1 MKVVMIGGSGFMGHH
16 VTRMLVDRGDEVINF
31 HRGETPSNASTRIR
45 DIKGN
50 RSQLTSFRKEFQQI
64 GPDVVIDMIA
74 MYESDAHGLMET
86 FSGIASRVVVISSS
100 DVYRNYELVRG
111 IGESAPDPKPLAENS
126 PLRAN
131 LFPYRSRAK
140 NEDDKLYNYD
150 KILVE
155 RVAMNDPNLPATV
168 LRLPAVYGPGDREH
182 RLFHLI
188 KRMDDRRPAILM
200 ETGMMN
206 WRWTRGYV
214 ENVAAAISWAAGDQN
229 STSRIYNVGES
240 RSLPEKD
247 WIAEIAD
254 VVGWRGRV
262 VPVEPSQL
270 PKQMRSGLY
279 WQHRLE
285 TDTSLIRTQ
294 RGFSEP
300 ISFRDGLSRTIEWE
314 RANPPEAKPGD
325 FDYETEDRV
334 LKALGVH

>member
-1 MKVVMIGGSGFMGHH
+1 MKVLIIGGSGFIGQH
-16 VTRMLVDRGDEVINF
+16 VTRQLAGCGHEVINF
-31 HRGETPSNASTRIR
+31 HRGGTSSASSAGIR

-50 RSQLTSFRKEFQQI
+50 RNDLHSFREEFRTI
-64 GPDVVIDMIA
+64 LPEVVIDMIA
-74 MYESDAHGLMET
+74 MSEADGQTLLNT
-86 FSGIASRVVVISSS
+86 FRGVAQRLVVISSA
-100 DVYRNYELVRG
+100 DVYRNYELLRG
-111 IGESAPDPKPLAENS
+111 VAEAAPDPNPITENS
-126 PLRAN
+126 PLREN
-131 LFPYRSRAK
+131 LFPYRARAK
-140 NEDDKLYNYD
+140 DEHDPFYNYD

-155 RVAMNDPNLPATV
+155 RVVMNDSELPTSV
-168 LRLPAVYGPGDREH
+168 LRLPAIYGPGDRQH
-182 RLFHLI
+182 RLFHYL
-188 KRMDDRRPAILM
+188 KRMDDGRSAILV
-200 ETGMMN
+200 ENEMMN

-229 STSRIYNVGES
+229 STSRIYNVGDS
-240 RSLPEKD
+240 RGLPEKD

-270 PKQMRSGLY
+270 PEQMRSGLN

-300 ISFRDGLSRTIEWE
+300 ISFRDGLRRTLEWE
-314 RANPPEAKPGD
+314 RAKPPEAKPGD

-334 LKALGVH
+334 LKALGVY